1 MNTKGLF
8 ALLVLAL
15 LLSLFKSNAQVQT
28 FVPMDESMQQLLDFY
43 HTDTI
48 IVVVPNGYEV
58 KEKDKKL
65 IESFTFWR
73 DNLVYIYLQES
84 ILEAVD
90 QKKHLQYFGPACMFE
105 TAILT
110 DTPFKAEKNGFSYR
124 GREFKSPDDSFYY
137 MNSSASRIYTCRNG
151 EDYPLAY
158 TEYLAGGVYQLYI
171 FSGNSITLSGFDK
184 NDDSVSDINDMEAL
198 RSAYFCQK
206 VISQFFDLYF
216 ACEHTDIY
224 VDSLASQLDRFV
236 ADLCHF
242 LEVETMGIPRITT
255 YIYASR
261 EDLQSFLAANSSQT
275 IYGKS
280 FGNINHIMHFDLAI
294 FKHEAGHSIINSKVG
309 ENPHPFINEGFRQYT
324 DYLFNREAYEND
336 LKILRENVHL
346 LTPELILS
354 THDTFFTSMTNY
366 SISGVFMK
374 YLVDN
379 IGLDEF
385 KTAYAQ
391 NNLIETI
398 EDRMGSLE
406 RVIDDFKL
414 QLRTTNCLARRT
426 EDPGLIPAGYRGK
439 EYKLTLIQN

>member
-8 ALLVLAL
+8 VLLGLAL
-15 LLSLFKSNAQVQT
+15 LLSLSRSSAQVQG

-43 HTDTI
+43 DTDTI

-58 KEKDKKL
+58 KEKDRKL
-65 IESFTFWR
+65 IESFTFWME
-73 DNLVYIYLQES
+73 NLTYIYKQES
-84 ILEAVD
+84 TLETVD
-90 QKKHLQYFGPACMFE
+90 LEKHLQYFGPAFQFE
-105 TAILT
+105 TAILG
-110 DTPFKAEKNGFSYR
+110 DTPFRVEKNGFSYR
-124 GREFKSPDDSFYY
+124 GREFRNPDDSFYY
-137 MNSSASRIYTCRNG
+137 MNSCASRIYTCRNG

-158 TEYLAGGVYQLYI
+158 TEYLAGGVYQLYV
-171 FSGNSITLSGFDK
+171 FSGNSIGLSGFDK
-184 NDDSVSDINDMEAL
+184 NDGSVPDINDMEAL
-198 RSAYFCQK
+198 RSSYFCQK
-206 VISQFFDLYF
+206 VITQFFDLYF
-216 ACEHTDIY
+216 ACEHTGIY

-255 YIYASR
+255 YIYASH

-309 ENPHPFINEGFRQYT
+309 ENPHPFIYEGFRQYT
-324 DYLFNREAYEND
+324 DYLFNEKSYEND
-336 LKILRENVHL
+336 LKILAENIHL
-346 LTPELILS
+346 LTPQLILS

-366 SISGVFMK
+366 SISGVFVK

-414 QLRTTNCLARRT
+414 QLRTIKPL
-426 EDPGLIPAGYRGK
+426 
-439 EYKLTLIQN
+439 